1 MFPLSK
7 VLGILVAIS
16 GLGYLVDSFGMIL
29 VPDYAWTI
37 GMFAFV
43 GEALL
48 ILALLWRAV
57 RGFRSPPE
65 LVTAAPLS
73 QPAPVA

>member
-1 MFPLSK
+1 MFPMSK
-7 VLGILVAIS
+7 VLGALVVIS
-16 GLGYLVDSFGMIL
+16 GLGYVIDSFGMIL
-29 VPDYAWTI
+29 VPDYAWTV

-48 ILALLWRAV
+48 ILALLWRAA
-57 RGFRSPPE
+57 RGFPSRSE
-65 LVTAAPLS
+65 LVTAGPLP